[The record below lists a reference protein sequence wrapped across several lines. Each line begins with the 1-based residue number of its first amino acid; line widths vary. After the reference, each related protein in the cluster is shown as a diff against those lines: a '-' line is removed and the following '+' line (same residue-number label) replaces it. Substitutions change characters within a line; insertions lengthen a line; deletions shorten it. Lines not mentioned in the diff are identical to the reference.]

1 MIRFDCVE
9 TLLLIHVSVLKHLW
23 HFVFGFIKY
32 RQQDEFNLTRIKHA
46 LTVIM
51 GFLGYLCYLCH
62 KCTEKIGLVVDPSRT
77 LPDKTGI
84 GRVRLVVAM
93 VTVQIALWVGKGVG
107 GSGNAEVDEGQVGG
121 ALHGISVVVPDSAPV
136 TRKKGNSIVRK

>member
-1 MIRFDCVE
+1 MYDVP
-9 TLLLIHVSVLKHLW
+9 LYL
-23 HFVFGFIKY
+23 
-32 RQQDEFNLTRIKHA
+32 HA

-51 GFLGYLCYLCH
+51 GFFGLFIYLCYLCH
-62 KCTEKIGLVVDPSRT
+62 KCTEEIGLVVDPSGA

-136 TRKKGNSIVRK
+136 TRKKGNSILRK

>member
-1 MIRFDCVE
+1 MYDVP
-9 TLLLIHVSVLKHLW
+9 LYL
-23 HFVFGFIKY
+23 
-32 RQQDEFNLTRIKHA
+32 HA

-62 KCTEKIGLVVDPSRT
+62 KCTEEIGLVVDPSRT

-136 TRKKGNSIVRK
+136 TRKKGNSILRKLSIANRISTKQVKVNKDFLTYVLNKISWYWERYQH

>member
-1 MIRFDCVE
+1 
-9 TLLLIHVSVLKHLW
+9 
-23 HFVFGFIKY
+23 
-32 RQQDEFNLTRIKHA
+32 
-46 LTVIM
+46 M
-51 GFLGYLCYLCH
+51 GLLGYLCYLCH
-62 KCTEKIGLVVDPSRT
+62 KCTEEIGLVVDPSRT

-136 TRKKGNSIVRK
+136 TRKKVIQSYVNSQLQIVFRQSN